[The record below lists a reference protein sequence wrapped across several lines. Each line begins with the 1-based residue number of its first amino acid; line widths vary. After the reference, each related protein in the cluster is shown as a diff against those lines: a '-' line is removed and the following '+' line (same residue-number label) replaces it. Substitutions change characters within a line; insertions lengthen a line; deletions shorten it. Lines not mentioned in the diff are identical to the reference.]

1 MRAAC
6 SILSAVLPLITY
18 GLKTLEMDAT
28 TKNTAGPLTHFEG
41 GELGCNAGETV
52 GDTAKCD
59 NVAGEEVNGETGEKV
74 NLMSSVTRF
83 NEPSSKICLTD
94 LFVLII

>member
-1 MRAAC
+1 
-6 SILSAVLPLITY
+6 
-18 GLKTLEMDAT
+18 MDAT

-52 GDTAKCD
+52 GNTAKCD